1 MSVKVYEN
9 MLPICTITPEEH
21 GIELDYEKIVK
32 LVEKIE
38 PEVMSLSPEGNAHF
52 NAEPETVNEM
62 ITKWNGWNILL
73 INEPELFKVYKIILK
88 GIKEFAEFTGFKEP
102 VTYLGAWATLTRKGR
117 QVFPHTH
124 NFHMVGHVVI
134 NAEPST
140 TTYSWKDLDNNEYHA
155 PIENI
160 NGAIQVTKS
169 VNHHSSVWEKDESRV
184 TIAFDVIGEDHVK
197 DPRPLPP
204 CFPILLE

>member
-1 MSVKVYEN
+1 MPVKVYEN
-9 MLPICTITPEEH
+9 MLPVVTLTKEEH

-38 PEVMSLSPEGNAHF
+38 PEVMSLRPEGMAHF

-160 NGAIQVTKS
+160 NGAVQVTKS

>member
-1 MSVKVYEN
+1 MIKVYDN
-9 MLPICTITPEEH
+9 TLPICTIAPEEH
-21 GIELDYEKIVK
+21 GIELDFEKIVK

-73 INEPELFKVYKIILK
+73 INEPELFKVYEIILK
-88 GIKEFAEFTGFKEP
+88 GIKEFAEFIGFKEP

-117 QVFPHTH
+117 QVFPHMH
-124 NFHMVGHVVI
+124 NFHMIGHIAI

-140 TTYSWKDLDNNEYHA
+140 TSYSWKDKDNNDYCV

-160 NGAIQVTKS
+160 NGAVHVTRS
-169 VNHHSSVWEKDESRV
+169 VNHCSSVWEKDEPRI
-184 TIAFDVIGEDHVK
+184 TIAFDVISDEHVK
-197 DPRPLPP
+197 AP

>member
-1 MSVKVYEN
+1 MTVKVYN
-9 MLPICTITPEEH
+9 DMLPVCTMTKEEH

-38 PEVMSLSPEGNAHF
+38 PEILKIEVRYGIDNKKAGTED
-52 NAEPETVNEM
+52 EM

-73 INEPELFKVYKIILK
+73 INEPELFKVYEIILK
-88 GIKEFAEFTGFKEP
+88 GIKEFAEFIGFKEP

-117 QVFPHTH
+117 QVFPHMH
-124 NFHMVGHVVI
+124 NFHMIGHIAI

-140 TTYSWKDLDNNEYHA
+140 TSYSWKDKDNKEYCV
-155 PIENI
+155 PVENR
-160 NGAIQVTKS
+160 NGQVHVTKT

-184 TIAFDVIGEDHVK
+184 TIGFDVIGIEHIN

>member
-1 MSVKVYEN
+1 MPVKVYEN
-9 MLPICTITPEEH
+9 MLPVVTLTKEEH

-160 NGAIQVTKS
+160 NGAVQVTKS

>member
-1 MSVKVYEN
+1 MPVKVYEN
-9 MLPICTITPEEH
+9 MLPVVTLTKEEH

-38 PEVMSLSPEGNAHF
+38 PEVMSLRPEGNAHF